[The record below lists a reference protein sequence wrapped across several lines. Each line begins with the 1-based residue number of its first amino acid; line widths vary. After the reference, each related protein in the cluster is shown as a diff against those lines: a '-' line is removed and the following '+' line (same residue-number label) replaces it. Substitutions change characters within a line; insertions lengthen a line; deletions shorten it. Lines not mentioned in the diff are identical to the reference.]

1 MYTFYLF
8 PKNFF
13 VFCPYSS
20 SSGYSYENIWK
31 SYYWLFLDNLLN
43 ESNLCN
49 KICTQAHNQFLQIMA
64 RRPWEEI
71 QQILVIFLQYILMQ
85 LRKSLDQDWI
95 FLLSWI
101 APRTQQEHNLIFIS
115 IFSGNHQC
123 CRDQYAN
130 IACFQGLLISR
141 IIFRSFSLLR

>member
-1 MYTFYLF
+1 MLQS
-8 PKNFF
+8 KNICIPFICFQRISLFF
-13 VFCPYSS
+13 VLIHRHQVTRTKTFGKVIIGCFWIIYSM
-20 SSGYSYENIWK
+20 NPI
-31 SYYWLFLDNLLN
+31 
-43 ESNLCN
+43 
-49 KICTQAHNQFLQIMA
+49 QAHNQFLQIMA